1 MLFTSTRQ
9 ATELNS
15 AETIVQGISSEGGL
29 LVPDSFPAVDPAEIE
44 AYAGKSYQEIAKAI
58 FSRYLSDCFST
69 EDIDQ
74 IVSTAYGSQ
83 FDATEI
89 APVVNV
95 GGYHVLELWHGP
107 TSAFKDM
114 ALQALPTLLTK
125 AARKIGEKREILV
138 LVATSGDTGKAALE
152 GFADIPGTKIGV
164 YYPRD
169 GVSKV
174 QKLQMTTQEG
184 KNVFVMGVNGNF
196 DDAQTGVKRIFAD
209 TELRERLGGA
219 LRLSSANSINFGR
232 LLPQVVYYFYAYS
245 RLARS
250 GAIEA
255 GDKLN
260 FCVPTGNF
268 GNILAGYY
276 AKRMGLPVSKLIC
289 ASNRNNILTDF
300 FTTGVYDANR
310 EFHTTASPSMDI
322 LISSNLERM
331 LYEACGRDVNE
342 VKQCM
347 ETLKGSGRYE
357 VGEAMKKELSG
368 LYSAGWC
375 SEPETRATIA
385 ETFKERGYL
394 LDPHTA
400 VAVKV
405 YGDYRRDSG
414 DTTPTVVVS
423 TASPFKFAE
432 DVLGAVAP
440 EKEGLSGFDAV
451 DALCEFTG
459 LSAPARIANLR
470 GKNETHAG
478 SCEVGDMRRA
488 LVEWLNTK

>member
-1 MLFTSTRQ
+1 MKFTSTRRNI
-9 ATELNS
+9 ALNS

-29 LVPDSFPAVDPAEIE
+29 LVPDSFPAIDSAEIA
-44 AYAGKSYQEIAKAI
+44 AYSEKSYQEIANAI
-58 FSRYLSDCFST
+58 FSRYLSDCFSQ
-69 EDIDQ
+69 EDIGN

-83 FDATEI
+83 FDAKEI
-89 APVVNV
+89 APVVNI

-125 AARKIGEKREILV
+125 ATRKIGEKREILV

-152 GFADIPGTKIGV
+152 GFADIPKTKIGV

-196 DDAQTGVKRIFAD
+196 DDAQTGVKRIFSDAG
-209 TELRERLGGA
+209 LREKLGGSV
-219 LRLSSANSINFGR
+219 RLSSANSINFGR
-232 LLPQVVYYFYAYS
+232 LLPQVAYYFYAYS
-245 RLARS
+245 RMARS
-250 GAIEA
+250 GAVEV

-276 AKRMGLPVSKLIC
+276 AKRMGLPINRLIC

-331 LYEACGRDVNE
+331 LFEACGRDVHE
-342 VKQCM
+342 VQKCM
-347 ETLKGSGRYE
+347 EALKGHNRYE
-357 VGEAMKKELSG
+357 VGEAMKKGLSE

-414 DTTPTVVVS
+414 DATPTVVVS

-440 EKEGLSGFDAV
+440 EKAGLSGFEAV
-451 DALCEFTG
+451 DALCETTG
-459 LSAPARIANLR
+459 QRAPARIASLR
-470 GKNETHAG
+470 DKKETHTE
-478 SCEVGDMRRA
+478 SCEVKDMQRA
-488 LVEWLNTK
+488 LVAWLNT